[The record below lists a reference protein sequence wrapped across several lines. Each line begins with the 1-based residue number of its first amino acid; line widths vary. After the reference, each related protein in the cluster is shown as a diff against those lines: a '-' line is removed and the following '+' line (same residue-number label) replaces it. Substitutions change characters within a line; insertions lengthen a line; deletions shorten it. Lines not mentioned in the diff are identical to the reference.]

1 MTQLPLDGRAGL
13 VTGAAYGIGR
23 ASAKSLAEA
32 GAQVA
37 VVDLDLD
44 RATETVELIEGAG
57 GKAIALRADISDE
70 SQVREMVT
78 EVVDTFGR
86 LDFAHNN
93 AGIGLITGPTVDCS
107 RQDYEKVLSVNLIG
121 TFLCMKYEIQ
131 HMSNAGGGSIVN
143 TSSAVGL
150 LGFPNQPAYV
160 ASKFG
165 VIGATKAAA
174 LECAAQGV
182 RVNAVCPGTVLTG
195 MTESGIEDGI
205 FDLQGLASLSPN
217 KRVAYPDDI
226 ARAVVWLAT
235 DAASFVN
242 GAAIPVDGGATAGL
256 ASFWA

>member
-1 MTQLPLDGRAGL
+1 MTDMPLEGRAGL

-23 ASAKSLAEA
+23 AAAQALAGA

-44 RATETVELIEGAG
+44 RATETVELIKDAG
-57 GKAIALRADISDE
+57 GRAVALRADVSDE
-70 SQVREMVT
+70 SQVRHMVS
-78 EVVDTFGR
+78 EVVNAFGR

-93 AGIGLITGPTVDCS
+93 AGVGLITGPTVDCS
-107 RQDYEKVLSVNLIG
+107 RADYEKVLSVNLVG

-131 HMSNAGGGSIVN
+131 HMSNNGGGSVVN

-174 LECAAQGV
+174 LEYAAQGV

-195 MTESGIEDGI
+195 MTESGIQDGV

-217 KRVAYPDDI
+217 KQVAYPDHI
-226 ARAVVWLAT
+226 AQAVLWLTT

-242 GAAIPVDGGATAGL
+242 GAAVPVDGGATAGL
-256 ASFWA
+256 ASFWG